1 MVAQRLVVVVNPRG
15 GTQRGL
21 AVLELVKPTFA
32 AARIELDVRVTQR
45 PGHAREI
52 ARTLDLSGVDG
63 LCAIGGDG
71 TIHEVAD
78 GLMQRG
84 EPISV
89 PLGIIPAGTGNTLA
103 QHLRCKDPLE
113 AARRIVAGETQPLD
127 VVRVTLSDE
136 VIFCVDVVGWGA
148 VSDINATSE
157 RLRFLGPSRYGTAA
171 LWQIL
176 RAKRRRATLILDGQ
190 VIDDEFLFVM
200 ACNPKFTGSG
210 MKLAPHAEI
219 GDGKLDVVV
228 VRRATRWQ
236 MLKLFT
242 KVFDGSHVALEFVEY
257 HQVRSFAIDSQ
268 SHDPLDL
275 DGEMK
280 GHTPMSAEVLPSAL
294 RIFMARESPATP
306 FASPTEVNE
315 TCC

>member
-1 MVAQRLVVVVNPRG
+1 MAAIRRLLVVVNPRG
-15 GTQRGL
+15 GKRRGL
-21 AVLELVKPTFA
+21 TILDRVKPVFA
-32 AARIELDVRVTQR
+32 AAGIELDVRVTQR
-45 PGHAREI
+45 SGYAREM
-52 ARTLDLSGVDG
+52 ARTLDMTNVDG

-71 TIHEVAD
+71 TVHEVVD
-78 GLMQRG
+78 GLMQRS

-103 QHLRCKDPLE
+103 QHLQCDDPIE
-113 AARRIVAGETQPLD
+113 AARKIVAGETQPLD
-127 VVRVTLSDE
+127 VVRVCLSDE
-136 VIFCVDVVGWGA
+136 VVFCVDVIGWGA
-148 VSDINATSE
+148 VSDINATAE
-157 RLRFLGPSRYGTAA
+157 RLRFLGPSRYGVAA

-176 RAKRRRATLILDGQ
+176 RAKRRRATLTLDGQ
-190 VIDDEFLFVM
+190 TIDDEFLFVM

-236 MLKLFT
+236 MLKLFS
-242 KVFDGSHVALEFVEY
+242 KVFDGSHLDLEFVEY
-257 HQVRSFAIDSQ
+257 HQVRSFAIASQ
-268 SHDPLDL
+268 DHDPLDL

-294 RIFMARESPATP
+294 RILAKES
-306 FASPTEVNE
+306 F
-315 TCC
+315 

>member
-1 MVAQRLVVVVNPRG
+1 MTARRLVVVVNPRSG
-15 GTQRGL
+15 KQRGL
-21 AVLELVKPTFA
+21 AILDRVKPVFA
-32 AARIELDVRVTQR
+32 AAGIELDVRVTQR

-52 ARTLDLSGVDG
+52 ARTLELTGVDG

-71 TIHEVAD
+71 TVHEVAD

-103 QHLRCKDPLE
+103 LHLQCDDPLE
-113 AARRIVAGETQPLD
+113 AAQRIVAGSTQPLD

-136 VIFCVDVVGWGA
+136 VVFCVDVVGWGA
-148 VSDINATSE
+148 VAEINATAE
-157 RLRFLGPSRYGTAA
+157 RLRFLGPPRYGAAA

-176 RAKRRRATLILDGQ
+176 RAKRRRATLILDAQ
-190 VIDDEFLFVM
+190 TIDDEFLFVM

-210 MKLAPHAEI
+210 MKLAPRAEI

-236 MLKLFT
+236 MLKLFS
-242 KVFDGSHVALEFVEY
+242 KVFDGSHLDLEFVEY
-257 HQVRSFAIDSQ
+257 HQVRSFAIASQ
-268 SHDPLDL
+268 YHDPLDL

-294 RIFMARESPATP
+294 RILG
-306 FASPTEVNE
+306 
-315 TCC
+315 

>member
-1 MVAQRLVVVVNPRG
+1 MAIQRLVVVVNPRG
-15 GTQRGL
+15 GARRGL
-21 AVLELVKPTFA
+21 AVLEQVQPTFA
-32 AARIELDVRVTQR
+32 AAGIVLDVRVTQR
-45 PGHAREI
+45 PGHAREM
-52 ARTLDLSGVDG
+52 ARTLDLTSVDG

-84 EPISV
+84 ETISI

-103 QHLRCKDPLE
+103 QHLQCDDPLE
-113 AARRIVAGETQPLD
+113 AARRIVVGDTQPLD
-127 VVRVTLSDE
+127 VVRVSLSDE
-136 VIFCVDVVGWGA
+136 VVFCIDVVGWGA
-148 VSDINATSE
+148 VSDINATAE
-157 RLRFLGPSRYGTAA
+157 RLRFLGPSRYGAAA

-176 RAKRRRATLILDGQ
+176 RAKRRRATLTLDGQ
-190 VIDDEFLFVM
+190 TIDGEFLFVM

-228 VRRATRWQ
+228 VRHATRWQ
-236 MLKLFT
+236 MLKLFS
-242 KVFDGSHVALEFVEY
+242 KVFDGSHVALDCVEY
-257 HQVRSFAIDSQ
+257 HQVRSFAIASQ
-268 SHDPLDL
+268 SCDPLDL

-294 RIFMARESPATP
+294 RVFAKPTP
-306 FASPTEVNE
+306 SISH
-315 TCC
+315 

>member
-1 MVAQRLVVVVNPRG
+1 MTPRRLVVVVNPRSG
-15 GTQRGL
+15 KQRGL
-21 AVLELVKPTFA
+21 AILDRVKPVFA
-32 AARIELDVRVTQR
+32 AAGIELDVRVTQR

-52 ARTLDLSGVDG
+52 ARTLELTGVDG
-63 LCAIGGDG
+63 LCSIGGDG
-71 TIHEVAD
+71 TVHEVAD

-89 PLGIIPAGTGNTLA
+89 PLGVIPAGTGNTLA
-103 QHLRCKDPLE
+103 LHLQCDDPLE
-113 AARRIVAGETQPLD
+113 AAQRIVAGSTQPLD

-136 VIFCVDVVGWGA
+136 VVFCVDVVGWGA
-148 VSDINATSE
+148 VAEINATAE
-157 RLRFLGPSRYGTAA
+157 RLRFLGPPRYGAAA

-176 RAKRRRATLILDGQ
+176 RAKLRRATLFLDGQ
-190 VIDDEFLFVM
+190 AIDDEFLFVM

-242 KVFDGSHVALEFVEY
+242 KVFDGSHVALDFVEY
-257 HQVRSFAIDSQ
+257 HQVRSYAIASQ
-268 SHDPLDL
+268 GHNPLDL
-275 DGEMK
+275 DGEVQ

-294 RIFMARESPATP
+294 RIFG
-306 FASPTEVNE
+306 
-315 TCC
+315 

>member
-1 MVAQRLVVVVNPRG
+1 MAIQRLVVVVNPRG
-15 GTQRGL
+15 GTRRGL
-21 AVLELVKPTFA
+21 AVLEQVQPTFA
-32 AARIELDVRVTQR
+32 AAGIGLDVRATQR
-45 PGHAREI
+45 PGHAREM
-52 ARTLDLSGVDG
+52 ARTLNLTGVDG

-103 QHLRCKDPLE
+103 QHLQCEDPLE
-113 AARRIVAGETQPLD
+113 AARRIVVGVTQPLD
-127 VVRVTLSDE
+127 VVRITLSDG
-136 VIFCVDVVGWGA
+136 VVFCVDVVGWGV
-148 VSDINATSE
+148 VSDINATAE
-157 RLRFLGPSRYGTAA
+157 RIRFLGPPRYGAAA
-171 LWQIL
+171 LWQML
-176 RAKRRRATLILDGQ
+176 RAKRRRATLILDGRT
-190 VIDDEFLFVM
+190 IDDEFLFVM
-200 ACNPKFTGSG
+200 ACNPKFTGAG
-210 MKLAPHAEI
+210 MKLAPHADV

-242 KVFDGSHVALEFVEY
+242 KVFDGSHVALEYVEY
-257 HQVRSFAIDSQ
+257 HQVRSFAIASQ
-268 SHDPLDL
+268 SHDSLDL

-294 RIFMARESPATP
+294 RIFAKATL
-306 FASPTEVNE
+306 STSH
-315 TCC
+315 

>member
-1 MVAQRLVVVVNPRG
+1 MAAIRRLLVVVNPRG
-15 GTQRGL
+15 GTRRGL
-21 AVLELVKPTFA
+21 AVLELVQPTFA
-32 AARIELDVRVTQR
+32 AAGIELDVRVTQR
-45 PGHAREI
+45 PGYAREM
-52 ARTLDLSGVDG
+52 ARTLDLTNVDG

-71 TIHEVAD
+71 TVHEVAD

-103 QHLRCKDPLE
+103 QHLQCDDPLE
-113 AARRIVAGETQPLD
+113 AARRIVAGDTQPLD
-127 VVRVTLSDE
+127 VVRVSLSDE
-136 VIFCVDVVGWGA
+136 VVFCVDVVGWGA
-148 VSDINATSE
+148 VSDINAIAE
-157 RLRFLGPSRYGTAA
+157 RLRFLGPSRYGVAA

-176 RAKRRRATLILDGQ
+176 RAKRRRATLTLDAQ
-190 VIDDEFLFVM
+190 AIDDEFLFVM

-236 MLKLFT
+236 MLKLFS
-242 KVFDGSHVALEFVEY
+242 KVFDGSHLDLEFVEY
-257 HQVRSFAIDSQ
+257 HQVRSFAIASQ
-268 SHDPLDL
+268 YHDPLDL

-294 RIFMARESPATP
+294 RIFAKAT
-306 FASPTEVNE
+306 
-315 TCC
+315 C

>member
-1 MVAQRLVVVVNPRG
+1 MTPRRLVVVVNPRSG
-15 GTQRGL
+15 KQRGL
-21 AVLELVKPTFA
+21 AILDRVKPVFA
-32 AARIELDVRVTQR
+32 AAGIEWDVRVTQR

-52 ARTLDLSGVDG
+52 ARTLELTGVDG

-71 TIHEVAD
+71 TVHEVAD

-89 PLGIIPAGTGNTLA
+89 PLGVIPAGTGNTLA
-103 QHLRCKDPLE
+103 LHLQCDDPLE
-113 AARRIVAGETQPLD
+113 AAQRIVAGSTQPLD

-136 VIFCVDVVGWGA
+136 VVFFCVDVVGWGA
-148 VSDINATSE
+148 VAEINATAE
-157 RLRFLGPSRYGTAA
+157 RLRFLGPPRYGAAA

-176 RAKRRRATLILDGQ
+176 RAKRRRATLILDAQ
-190 VIDDEFLFVM
+190 TIDDEFLFVM

-210 MKLAPHAEI
+210 MKLAPRAEI

-236 MLKLFT
+236 MLKLFS
-242 KVFDGSHVALEFVEY
+242 KVFDGSHLDLEFVEY
-257 HQVRSFAIDSQ
+257 HQVRSFAIASQ
-268 SHDPLDL
+268 YHDPLDL

-294 RIFMARESPATP
+294 RIFAKATG
-306 FASPTEVNE
+306 
-315 TCC
+315 

>member
-1 MVAQRLVVVVNPRG
+1 MAVQRLLVVVNPLG
-15 GTQRGL
+15 GTRRGL
-21 AVLELVKPTFA
+21 AVLERVTPTFA
-32 AARIELDVRVTQR
+32 SAGIELDVRVTER

-52 ARTLDLSGVDG
+52 ARTLDLTGVDG

-84 EPISV
+84 ESISV

-103 QHLRCKDPLE
+103 QHLSCDDPLE

-127 VVRVTLSDE
+127 VVRVILNDE
-136 VIFCVDVVGWGA
+136 VIFCVDIVGWGA
-148 VSDINATSE
+148 VSDINATAE
-157 RLRFLGPSRYGTAA
+157 RLRWLGPPRYGAAA

-176 RAKRRRATLILDGQ
+176 RAKRRRAMLTLDGQ
-190 VIDDEFLFVM
+190 TIDDDFLFVM

-210 MKLAPHAEI
+210 MKLAPRADI

-236 MLKLFT
+236 MLKLFS
-242 KVFDGSHVALEFVEY
+242 KVFDGSHVELDYVEY
-257 HQVRSFAIDSQ
+257 HQVRSFSIASQ
-268 SHDPLDL
+268 NCDPLDL
-275 DGEMK
+275 DGETK
-280 GHTPMSAEVLPSAL
+280 GHTPMSADVLPSSL
-294 RIFMARESPATP
+294 RIFAKAT
-306 FASPTEVNE
+306 SSTSL
-315 TCC
+315 

>member
-1 MVAQRLVVVVNPRG
+1 MAAIRRLLVVVNPRG
-15 GTQRGL
+15 GTRRGL
-21 AVLELVKPTFA
+21 AVLELVQPTFA
-32 AARIELDVRVTQR
+32 AAGIELDVRVTQR
-45 PGHAREI
+45 PGDAREM
-52 ARTLDLSGVDG
+52 ARTLDLTSVDG

-71 TIHEVAD
+71 TVHEVAD

-103 QHLRCKDPLE
+103 QHLQCDDVLE
-113 AARRIVAGETQPLD
+113 AARRIVVGVTQPLD
-127 VVRVTLSDE
+127 VVRVTLSNE
-136 VIFCVDVVGWGA
+136 VVFCVDVVGWGA
-148 VSDINATSE
+148 VSDINATAE
-157 RLRFLGPSRYGTAA
+157 RLRWLGPPRYGAAA

-176 RAKRRRATLILDGQ
+176 RAKRRRATLSLDGQ
-190 VIDDEFLFVM
+190 AIDDEFLFVM

-210 MKLAPHAEI
+210 MKLATHAEI
-219 GDGKLDVVV
+219 GDGKLDIVL

-236 MLKLFT
+236 MLKLFS
-242 KVFDGSHVALEFVEY
+242 KVFDGSHLDLEFVEY
-257 HQVRSFAIDSQ
+257 HQVRSFAIASQ

-294 RIFMARESPATP
+294 RIFAKAT
-306 FASPTEVNE
+306 
-315 TCC
+315 C

>member
-1 MVAQRLVVVVNPRG
+1 MTPRRLVVVVNPRSG
-15 GTQRGL
+15 KQRGL
-21 AVLELVKPTFA
+21 AILDRVKPVFA
-32 AARIELDVRVTQR
+32 AAGIELDVRVTQR

-52 ARTLDLSGVDG
+52 ARTLELTGVDG

-71 TIHEVAD
+71 TVHEVAD

-84 EPISV
+84 ELILV

-103 QHLRCKDPLE
+103 LHLQCDDPLE
-113 AARRIVAGETQPLD
+113 AAQRIVAGSTQPLD

-136 VIFCVDVVGWGA
+136 VVFCVDVVGWGA
-148 VSDINATSE
+148 VAEINATAE
-157 RLRFLGPSRYGTAA
+157 RLRFLGPPRYGAAA

-176 RAKRRRATLILDGQ
+176 RAKRRRATLILDAQ
-190 VIDDEFLFVM
+190 TIDDEFLFVM

-210 MKLAPHAEI
+210 MKLAPRAEI

-236 MLKLFT
+236 MLKLFS
-242 KVFDGSHVALEFVEY
+242 KVFDGSHLDLEFVEY
-257 HQVRSFAIDSQ
+257 HQVRSQ
-268 SHDPLDL
+268 YHDPLDL

-294 RIFMARESPATP
+294 RILG
-306 FASPTEVNE
+306 
-315 TCC
+315 